1 MLKGEVERRGFIWVE
16 PEEVVVNGHIGENG
30 DDGGDDDDDEEEEK
44 GQEDNSAA
52 RSGSTRTDATT
63 TTSPSHGGRI
73 GDEELRRLVE
83 EGLHGD
89 NDDGDGGL
97 DL

>member
-1 MLKGEVERRGFIWVE
+1 MLKGEVERRGFKWAE
-16 PEEVVVNGHIGENG
+16 PEEEFVNGDI
-30 DDGGDDDDDEEEEK
+30 GGDEDEEEVE
-44 GQEDNSAA
+44 GQEEDNPPA

-63 TTSPSHGGRI
+63 TTTSPPSHGGRM
-73 GDEELRRLVE
+73 GDEDLRRLVE
-83 EGLHGD
+83 ERLRGD